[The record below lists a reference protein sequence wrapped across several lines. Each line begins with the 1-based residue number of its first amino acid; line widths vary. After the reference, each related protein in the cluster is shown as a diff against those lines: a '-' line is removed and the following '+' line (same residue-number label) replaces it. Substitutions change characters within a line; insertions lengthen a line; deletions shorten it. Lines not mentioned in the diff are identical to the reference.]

1 MIRIAGLMW
10 TLSALVLIGCS
21 ISQSSESM
29 DAALSGP
36 PGTPSVYLTPHP
48 ALVLERNN
56 YGLSH
61 PARIIPLDIETL
73 IETSDTIARV
83 RLMEVE
89 PYVAVTTPEHLNGD
103 KLYSPYMGFKFEVLE
118 YLMGGNGL
126 SNIWG
131 MVKLDEADR
140 SSEEEALKEYAF
152 YLSHR
157 DTKWDDR
164 EAVVFL
170 SDSLPDW
177 PSTHSPDRYALG
189 YFESR
194 PLVERHS
201 IAANRGWLP
210 LASAGETAAV
220 FGSGA
225 SGASSGSKAFL
236 MDHPD
241 GCVEYRPGCGTGG
254 GVSHATESSASSSA
268 SGSASES
275 TAVGLEELKR
285 KIAGQIADPEL
296 ADRLRFEKAKNNMSE
311 WMTVRNLTATA
322 TQNSVTLRW
331 DEPGQAVEF
340 VSGYRVLRR
349 VQTDADFVIVADV
362 PSENEN
368 RECFV
373 CPATYEDTDGIESGT
388 EYAYLVRAVTA
399 HPNNGTDA
407 QVVVTTAGT
416 KSTQTPPSEPT
427 ATATL
432 VPTATPI
439 PAP

>member
-10 TLSALVLIGCS
+10 ILIALVLIGCS

-36 PGTPSVYLTPHP
+36 PGTPPGTPSVHQHPHM
-48 ALVLERNN
+48 LEN
-56 YGLSH
+56 YSVGH
-61 PARIIPLDIETL
+61 PERIIPIDIQTL
-73 IETSDTIARV
+73 IQISDTIARV

-89 PYVAVTTPEHLNGD
+89 PYIAVTTPEHLNGD

-118 YLMGGNGL
+118 YLMGGNGH
-126 SNIWG
+126 SSIWG

-140 SSEEEALKEYAF
+140 DSEEEALEMYAF

-157 DTKWDDR
+157 DTSWDER

-177 PSTHSPDRYALG
+177 PSTHAPDRYALG
-189 YFESR
+189 YFESN

-210 LASAGETAAV
+210 LALEGETTAV
-220 FGSGA
+220 FGSGG

-241 GCVEYRPGCGTGG
+241 GCVEYRPGCGTRGA
-254 GVSHATESSASSSA
+254 SYAAESSASASD
-268 SGSASES
+268 SGSASAS
-275 TAVGLEELKR
+275 TVGLEELKR
-285 KIAGQIADPEL
+285 RISGQIADPGL

-322 TQNSVTLRW
+322 TQNSVMLRW

-340 VSGYRVLRR
+340 VSAFQILRR
-349 VQTDADFVIVADV
+349 AQTETEFVIVAEV
-362 PSENEN
+362 PSVNKN

-373 CPATYEDTDGIESGT
+373 CPTTYEDVSDLEAGT
-388 EYAYLVRAVTA
+388 EYVYLVRALTDN
-399 HPNNGTDA
+399 PNNGTDA
-407 QVVVTTAGT
+407 QTSVITLRTT
-416 KSTQTPPSEPT
+416 
-427 ATATL
+427 
-432 VPTATPI
+432 
-439 PAP
+439 PAPTPMPAP